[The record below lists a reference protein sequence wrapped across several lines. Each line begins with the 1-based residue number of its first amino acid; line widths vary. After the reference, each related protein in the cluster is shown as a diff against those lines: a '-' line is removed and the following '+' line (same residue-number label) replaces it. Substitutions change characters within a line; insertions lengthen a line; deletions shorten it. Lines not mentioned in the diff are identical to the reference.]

1 MNTETLKP
9 VTRKTPRILTYSEKR
24 EMVAN
29 NLIESLMPII
39 ESDEDHQCKHTP
51 LWMCDS
57 VVSRI
62 EDKKEKSVL
71 VLYNIEFII
80 SLILSGWKGEITL
93 LTASNEKIKAIE
105 KLNLKNRYNI
115 KTEYIGSKNPLS
127 YLEMNLTSQFDIIL
141 GNPPY
146 GGTLVQNIHLNFLER
161 CVKISREQV
170 IFVHPSTQ
178 YLSKGNKEAER
189 INSEIEQYLQSVT
202 LFNGSAVFGIDKHMP
217 LCITHVNKN
226 KKDDG
231 FVIENEMVGTSK
243 KLDSIGRINIFND
256 YENFPSI
263 KDKVVSKMI
272 ENKMSSIES
281 KVKSKGKKSKTPILK
296 SPGGSYFIRIEV
308 FTGGINKTRLGMW
321 KNDFFTNVGKNREVE
336 STGAGKPPTHWLEF
350 NTLEEAENCLEFLR
364 TDFARFC
371 LAILKIDKNLRSRQH
386 YIPYMDF
393 SQQWN
398 DKKLYRYFSINKE
411 EQKFISRVILPV

>member
-1 MNTETLKP
+1 MNTSIIKP
-9 VTRKTPRILTYSEKR
+9 VTRKIRKSLTHSEKR
-24 EMVAN
+24 EMVAK
-29 NLIESLMPII
+29 NLIESLMSII
-39 ESDEDHQCKHTP
+39 ESDEDHQSNHTP
-51 LWMCDS
+51 LLFCDS
-57 VVSRI
+57 IVSRI
-62 EDKKEKSVL
+62 KNENEKSVL

-80 SLILSGWKGEITL
+80 SLILSGWKGEITF
-93 LTASNEKIKAIE
+93 LTASDKKINAIK
-105 KLNLKNRYNI
+105 KLNQKKGYNI
-115 KTEYIGSKNPLS
+115 KTEYIGSENPLF
-127 YLEMNLTSQFDIIL
+127 YLEMNLNSQFDIIL
-141 GNPPY
+141 ANPPY
-146 GGTLVQNIHLNFLER
+146 GGTLVQNLHLNFLEK
-161 CVKISREQV
+161 CVKISKEQV

-189 INSEIEQYLQSVT
+189 INFEIEPYLQEVT

-226 KKDDG
+226 KKDTG

-263 KDKVVSKMI
+263 KDKVISKMI

-308 FTGGINKTRLGMW
+308 FTGGINKTRLNMW

-336 STGAGKPPTHWLEF
+336 STGEGKPPTHWLEF
-350 NTLEEAENCLEFLR
+350 NTREEAENCLEFLR

-393 SQQWN
+393 SQKWN
-398 DKKLYRYFSINKE
+398 DKKLYKYFNISTE
-411 EQKFISRVILPV
+411 EQEFINRVILPV